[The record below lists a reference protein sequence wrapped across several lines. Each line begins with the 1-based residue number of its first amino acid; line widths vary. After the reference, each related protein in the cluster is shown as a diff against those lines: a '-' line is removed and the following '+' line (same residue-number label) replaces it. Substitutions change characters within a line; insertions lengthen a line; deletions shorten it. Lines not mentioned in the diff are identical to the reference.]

1 MTSAKGMTNPRTIV
15 RLDPSTPLPCS
26 IMAPDGGTCGQP
38 ATVAY
43 ARLLPPTG
51 QWATPGLWE
60 LQPVCQDCAAAAAAA
75 SPQEGDTQPAVT
87 ATHRRRSKWDR
98 FRKGTAS

>member
-1 MTSAKGMTNPRTIV
+1 MTTDRTIV

-26 IMAPDGGTCGQP
+26 IMAPDGGTCGKP

-43 ARLLPPTG
+43 SRLLPPAG
-51 QWATPGLWE
+51 RWATPGLWE
-60 LQPVCQDCAAAAAAA
+60 LQPVCQECAAAAAAA
-75 SPQEGDTQPAVT
+75 TAHEDETPAAAST

-98 FRKGTAS
+98 FQEKTP

>member
-1 MTSAKGMTNPRTIV
+1 MTNPRTIV

-51 QWATPGLWE
+51 MWATPGLWE
-60 LQPVCQDCAAAAAAA
+60 LQPVCAECTQRTQAHYE
-75 SPQEGDTQPAVT
+75 QETPYP
-87 ATHRRRSKWDR
+87 
-98 FRKGTAS
+98 